1 MSTPVPHPWH
11 LDAGDARN
19 ATDWGLID
27 EHSWLSCDRI
37 RWRKS
42 TAEVDLMRQ
51 SATAAAQGL
60 RRCMALSQPGVTEHR
75 LAAAFG
81 ETALGCIDQIPLRHM

>member
-1 MSTPVPHPWH
+1 
-11 LDAGDARN
+11 
-19 ATDWGLID
+19 
-27 EHSWLSCDRI
+27 
-37 RWRKS
+37 
-42 TAEVDLMRQ
+42 MRQ

-81 ETALGCIDQIPLRHM
+81 EAALGSIDGLLCTTCEVHILSASRTLQRL